1 MSTES
6 NEETVDKKNPEN
18 PENIEVRMVPEGTF
32 AGTIEKPMLVKDG
45 EPVPEN
51 TGDEGGGQN

>member
-6 NEETVDKKNPEN
+6 KEETVDNKNT
-18 PENIEVRMVPEGTF
+18 ENIEVRMVPEGTF
-32 AGTIEKPMLVKDG
+32 AGTIEKPMPVKDG
-45 EPVPEN
+45 ERVPDN

>member
-6 NEETVDKKNPEN
+6 NEETVDKKS

>member
-6 NEETVDKKNPEN
+6 KEETVDKKTS
-18 PENIEVRMVPEGTF
+18 ENIEIRMVPEGTF
-32 AGTIEKPMLVKDG
+32 GGTIEKPMLVKGG